1 MRRKTLFS
9 MCAFAAVLAGCS
21 NEELINVQPEAS
33 LTDRATVNFVL
44 SSNAGGYKLGDTD
57 AETRTIWKDG
67 HYYWDSTTKL
77 GACIVDGAAQDV
89 PAYNGIVTN
98 HPFVPVETLTTP
110 VQSADFK
117 TDTEVREGVYL
128 FYHQYDSKAIQDRK
142 LYCEFPTTQIMEDA
156 SKPYDHL
163 TKQNFFISPLIK
175 ITDGIEDG
183 ATNEIPVEFVSMF
196 SGFAPT
202 FVNESGKDIEISK
215 VEVVNSGTFNV
226 GGFINTVAGAGQF
239 DGVVITG
246 NYKTTEELATAIKE
260 KANGLQNG
268 ARNLYK
274 NDEGVTPVTASSVS
288 INLPN
293 IKVAAGASQ
302 EIRMLFPAGVY
313 NKNTLTVKV
322 YATDGTVCS
331 VALNPSTGNTI
342 TFNRN
347 VFGTKEMK
355 LENFEKITAI
365 DIYSI
370 EDWRY
375 ALTVKRENEVIP
387 FELKNDIE
395 IESTEDIPSFAL
407 KVTSAAG
414 KKLILKGE
422 NTYEFNDK
430 SDIAKLQI
438 NEGATLNY
446 KGGKITTSLINQKG
460 ATLNIQKD
468 VTLGTGKDIVSLTN
482 NGTMNIEKDVTV
494 DNALTNFG
502 TETKAVLNNNG
513 ILLLS
518 EAWTNNATLNN
529 SGVIA
534 IANGKTL
541 TNSANC
547 TINMNDGYF
556 WYVGSAATDKITNNG
571 TIVLANAK
579 DVFMFGATKP
589 AADDTKMTTGSGKVS
604 LVAKSTD
611 NVDLNKIS
619 EVTAITLT
627 GDGWNKDSI
636 KKAKGSM
643 RALTFKDA
651 TADLKGC
658 GEEDYDNVDFTLEG
672 TTVLNNSATA
682 AEVVKVQSLTAAKN
696 AKVTLN
702 GAKQTLSVVNNV
714 TIAADATMTNN
725 TAIAMVDKKEVTV
738 NGTLNNA
745 GAIYVANG
753 TTKAVTI
760 TVEVAN
766 TGSLNNTGELACE
779 NYNTSAIN
787 VSGKANFTG
796 GQAYGKLTLTGSAA
810 TTGDV
815 IAAVAP
821 TNATATVLVSTL
833 AKAGCKEIYVTEDVN
848 ETKALETN
856 ATIYLKTAGKTLTLK
871 DGDNTVGSIVIAD
884 ASARLAGTATNA
896 STLKAN
902 SFIVAVDSWTIG
914 SDITTLTV
922 ESIDAKCNFQ
932 GSVTTIKNAAGKAW
946 TFDTLT
952 NRWKLAQ

>member
-33 LTDRATVNFVL
+33 LTDRAKVNFVL
-44 SSNAGGYKLGDTD
+44 SSNAGGYKLGDTEAD
-57 AETRTIWKDG
+57 TRTIWKDG
-67 HYYWDSTTKL
+67 NYYWDSTTKL
-77 GACIVDGAAQDV
+77 GACIVDGAVADQ
-89 PAYNGIVTN
+89 PAYDGIVTN
-98 HPFVPVETLTTP
+98 HPFVPVEAITTP
-110 VQSADFK
+110 VQTADFK

-183 ATNEIPVEFVSMF
+183 ATNEIPVQFVSMF

-215 VEVVNSGTFNV
+215 VEVVGVANAFKV
-226 GGFINTVAGAGQF
+226 GGYINTVAAAGQF

-246 NYKTTEELATAIKE
+246 DYETSEELAAAIKE
-260 KANGLQNG
+260 KKEGLQNG
-268 ARNLYK
+268 TRDLY
-274 NDEGVTPVTASSVS
+274 NATGLEQASSVS

-407 KVTSAAG
+407 NVTSVG
-414 KKLILKGE
+414 SKKLILKGE
-422 NTYEFNDK
+422 NTYEFNDQ
-430 SDIAKLQI
+430 SVIANLQI

-446 KGGKITTSLINQKG
+446 KGGEITTLTNQKG
-460 ATLNIQKD
+460 AMLNIQKD
-468 VTLGTGKDIVSLTN
+468 VTVGASNTIATLTN
-482 NGTMNIEKDVTV
+482 NGTMTIAKDVTL
-494 DNALTNFG
+494 DNKASGFTNTG
-502 TETKAVLNNNG
+502 AKAVLNNNG
-513 ILLLS
+513 TLLLS
-518 EAWTNNATLNN
+518 DAWTNNATLNN
-529 SGVIA
+529 SGIIA
-534 IANGKTL
+534 IADSKAL

-556 WYVGSAATDKITNNG
+556 WYKAAPAASKITNNG

-579 DVFMFGATKP
+579 DVFMFGATTP
-589 AADDTKMTTGSGKVS
+589 AADDTKMTAGSGKVS

-611 NVDLNKIS
+611 NVDLTKIA

-643 RALTFKDA
+643 AALTFKDA

-658 GEEDYDNVDFTLEG
+658 DDYSAVDFTLEG

-682 AEVVKVQSLTAAKN
+682 AEEVKVKSLTAAKD

-702 GAKQTLSVVNNV
+702 GAKQTLSVLINV
-714 TIAADATMTNN
+714 TIAAGATMTNN
-725 TAIAMVDKKEVTV
+725 TAIAMVDNKEVTV

-745 GAIYVANG
+745 GAINVLDGAND
-753 TTKAVTI
+753 AVSIIVT
-760 TVEVAN
+760 VAN
-766 TGSLNNTGELACE
+766 TGSLNNTGELACG

-787 VSGKANFTG
+787 VSGKANFTDG
-796 GQAYGKLTLTGSAA
+796 KAYGVLTLTGSAA

-815 IAAVAP
+815 IAEVAP
-821 TNATATVLVSTL
+821 TKTTASVKVSDL
-833 AKAGCKEIYVTEDVN
+833 AEAGCKEIYVAEGVTED
-848 ETKALETN
+848 ALLNTN
-856 ATIYLKTAGKTLTLK
+856 ATIYLNTNGKTLQLK
-871 DGDNTVGSIVIAD
+871 DGANIVGSIVIAD
-884 ASARLAGTATNA
+884 ASAALKGTSSG
-896 STLKAN
+896 STLTVN

-922 ESIDAKCNFQ
+922 ESIDAKCNFAQ
-932 GSVTTIKNAAGKAW
+932 GVTALTSNIKNAANTEW
-946 TFDTLT
+946 EFDTLT
-952 NRWKLAQ
+952 NRWKLK

>member
-77 GACIVDGAAQDV
+77 GACIVDGAEPDV
-89 PAYNGIVTN
+89 PAYDGIVTN

-128 FYHQYDSKAIQDRK
+128 FYHQYDSKAIQGRK

-215 VEVVNSGTFNV
+215 VEVVGSTDAFKV
-226 GGFINTVAGAGQF
+226 GGFINTITAAAQF
-239 DGVVITG
+239 DGVVVTG
-246 NYKTTEELATAIKE
+246 DYKTTEALAEAIQE
-260 KANGLQNG
+260 KADGLQDG
-268 ARNLYK
+268 TRDLY
-274 NDEGVTPVTASSVS
+274 NATGIEQASSVS

-355 LENFEKITAI
+355 LENFEKITGI

-422 NTYEFNDK
+422 NTYEFNDQ
-430 SDIAKLQI
+430 SEIANLEI

-446 KGGKITTSLINQKG
+446 KGGKIATLTNQKG

-468 VTLGTGKDIVSLTN
+468 VTLGTGKDIASLTN

-494 DNALTNFG
+494 DNALANFG
-502 TETKAVLNNNG
+502 SEAKAILNNNG
-513 ILLLS
+513 TLLLS
-518 EAWTNNATLNN
+518 ENWKNNATLNN

-534 IANGKTL
+534 IANDKTL
-541 TNSANC
+541 TNSENC
-547 TINMNDGYF
+547 TIYMNDGYF
-556 WYVGSAATDKITNNG
+556 WYKAAATDKIDNSG

-579 DVFMFGATKP
+579 DVFMFGATQP
-589 AADDTKMTTGSGKVS
+589 AADDTRMTKTGQGTVS

-611 NVDLNKIS
+611 NVDLSKIK

-627 GDGWNKDSI
+627 GDGWNKDNI
-636 KKAKGSM
+636 AKAKVKM
-643 RALTFKDA
+643 TALTFKDA

-658 GEEDYDNVDFTLEG
+658 GDTDYAGVDFTLEG

-682 AEVVKVQSLTAAKN
+682 ADEVKVKSLTAAKD

-702 GAKQTLSVVNNV
+702 GAKQALSVSNKV
-714 TIAADATMTNN
+714 TVAAGATMTNN
-725 TAIAMVDKKEVTV
+725 TAIAMETGKDVTV

-745 GAIYVANG
+745 GAIYVAGGAND
-753 TTKAVTI
+753 AVSI
-760 TVEVAN
+760 TVTVAN

-779 NYNTSAIN
+779 NYNTSEIN

-796 GQAYGKLTLTGSAA
+796 GKAYGVLTLTGSAA

-815 IAAVAP
+815 IAKVAP
-821 TNATATVLVSTL
+821 TKATASVLVSTL
-833 AKAGCKEIYVTEDVN
+833 AKADCQEIYVTEDVT
-848 ETKALETN
+848 ETSGLSTN
-856 ATIYLKTAGKTLTLK
+856 ATIYLNTANTTLTLAT
-871 DGDNTVGSIVIAD
+871 GTNTVGSIVITDKD
-884 ASARLAGTATNA
+884 AKLVGTSTSDLTAT
-896 STLKAN
+896 
-902 SFIVAVDSWTIG
+902 SFIVAVDNWTIG
-914 SDITTLTV
+914 TGFGNLKFN
-922 ESIDAKCNFQ
+922 SIDAKCDFTSGAN
-932 GSVTTIKNAAGKAW
+932 VTSIKNAAGTVWEFNK
-946 TFDTLT
+946 LT
-952 NRWKLAQ
+952 NRWNLK

>member
-33 LTDRATVNFVL
+33 LTDRAKVNFVL
-44 SSNAGGYKLGDTD
+44 SSNAGGYKLGDTEAD
-57 AETRTIWKDG
+57 TRTIWKDG
-67 HYYWDSTTKL
+67 NYYWDSTTKL
-77 GACIVDGAAQDV
+77 GACIVDGAVADQ
-89 PAYNGIVTN
+89 PAYDGIVTN
-98 HPFVPVETLTTP
+98 HPFVPVEAITTP
-110 VQSADFK
+110 VQTADFK

-183 ATNEIPVEFVSMF
+183 ATNEIPVQFVSMF

-215 VEVVNSGTFNV
+215 VEVVGGTNAFKV
-226 GGFINTVAGAGQF
+226 GGYINTVAAAGQF

-246 NYKTTEELATAIKE
+246 DYETSEELAAAIKE
-260 KANGLQNG
+260 KKEGLQNG
-268 ARNLYK
+268 TRDLY
-274 NDEGVTPVTASSVS
+274 NATGLEQASSVS

-347 VFGTKEMK
+347 VFGTKEME

-387 FELKNDIE
+387 FKLMNDIE

-407 KVTSAAG
+407 KVISNASE
-414 KKLILKGE
+414 KLILKGE
-422 NTYEFNDK
+422 NTYEFNDQ
-430 SDIAKLQI
+430 SVIANLQI

-446 KGGKITTSLINQKG
+446 KGGEITTSLTNQKG

-468 VTLGTGKDIVSLTN
+468 VTVGASNTIATLTN
-482 NGTMNIEKDVTV
+482 NGTMTIAKDVTL
-494 DNALTNFG
+494 DNKASGFTNTG
-502 TETKAVLNNNG
+502 AKAVLNNNG
-513 ILLLS
+513 TLLLS
-518 EAWTNNATLNN
+518 DAWTNNATLNN
-529 SGVIA
+529 SGIIA
-534 IANGKTL
+534 IADSKTL

-556 WYVGSAATDKITNNG
+556 WYVGSAAANKITNNG

-579 DVFMFGATKP
+579 DVFMFGATTP

-611 NVDLNKIS
+611 NVDLTKIA

-643 RALTFKDA
+643 TALTFKDA

-658 GEEDYDNVDFTLEG
+658 DDYSTVDFTLEG

-682 AEVVKVQSLTAAKN
+682 AEEVKVKSLTAAKD

-702 GAKQTLSVVNNV
+702 GAKQTLSVAEDITV
-714 TIAADATMTNN
+714 AAGATMTNN
-725 TAIAMVDKKEVTV
+725 TAIAMVDNKEVTV

-745 GAIYVANG
+745 GAINVPGA
-753 TTKAVTI
+753 TDAEKSI

-766 TGSLNNTGELACE
+766 KGSLNNTGELACG

-796 GQAYGKLTLTGSAA
+796 GKAYGVLTLTGSAA

-815 IAAVAP
+815 IAEVAP
-821 TNATATVLVSTL
+821 TAVVATDATITELIT
-833 AKAGCKEIYVTEDVN
+833 AGCKEIYVGVTTTETTITGADV
-848 ETKALETN
+848 TVYLLEN
-856 ATIYLKTAGKTLTLK
+856 ANVTLAT
-871 DGDNTVGSIVIAD
+871 GANTVGRIVIAD
-884 ASARLAGTATNA
+884 AGAVLKGTSSS
-896 STLKAN
+896 STLTVN

-914 SDITTLTV
+914 NDISALTV
-922 ESIDAKCNFQ
+922 ESIDAKCNFAQ
-932 GSVTTIKNAAGKAW
+932 GVTALTGNIKNAANTEW
-946 TFDTLT
+946 EFDTLT
-952 NRWKLAQ
+952 NRWKLK